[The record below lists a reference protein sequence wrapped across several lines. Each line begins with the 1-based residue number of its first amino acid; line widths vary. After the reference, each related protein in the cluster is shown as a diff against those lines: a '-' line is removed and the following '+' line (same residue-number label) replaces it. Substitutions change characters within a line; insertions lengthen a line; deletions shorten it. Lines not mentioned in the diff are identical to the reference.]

1 MYGAVWY
8 VVRMTFGDRI
18 RMWGNEFFCKA
29 QALQMKI
36 RLRAGLENIT
46 RLCVRPEAALM
57 RGVQDGERNVAP

>member
-1 MYGAVWY
+1 
-8 VVRMTFGDRI
+8 
-18 RMWGNEFFCKA
+18 MWGNEFFCKA